1 MNWNKGLLRVWLVA
15 AVLWAAA
22 VGGYGA
28 VALGGRPAASGL
40 YAYSAAAEG
49 FVSQQLAV
57 TDGVLE
63 DGVARGVIAR
73 IDLDD
78 RTTLFA
84 PRDLGEERLREIT
97 RRFQDE
103 HAPAGARALLPWAL
117 GALLPPVGILLAG
130 LLLSWILRGFRTAA
144 VAAPIAEDAAPVEDP
159 AKPADEAG
167 TAGWTSSSS
176 SLPPF
181 IRTLGPVQRR
191 GRPPARVLGQTG
203 R

>member
-22 VGGYGA
+22 VAGYGA
-28 VALGGRPAASGL
+28 MALGGRPAAASGV
-40 YAYSAAAEG
+40 YAYSTAAEA
-49 FVSQQLAV
+49 FVPQQLAV

-63 DGVARGVIAR
+63 DGVVRGVIVR
-73 IDLDD
+73 IELDD
-78 RTTLFA
+78 HTTLFA
-84 PRDLGEERLREIT
+84 PRDLGEDRLREIT
-97 RRFQDE
+97 QRFQDQ
-103 HAPAGARALLPWAL
+103 HAPVGARALLPWAL

-130 LLLSWILRGFRTAA
+130 VLLSWILRGFRPGA
-144 VAAPIAEDAAPVEDP
+144 VAAPLAEDTAPAEEPAA
-159 AKPADEAG
+159 EAA

-191 GRPPARVLGQTG
+191 GRAPVRVLGQTG